1 MSSRKNNQNSD
12 TDQKIKTAYIASSV
26 LLVVLLVVGLV
37 SYFYGKKQGEEQGKN
52 IVPIISVKEVAARSS
67 QVKGAET
74 ISYNGRVTKVENG
87 KIYFSTQVKQVNGA
101 SAAKEIAAVVNS
113 NTQLFRLDLS
123 QAPTPGNT
131 SDYKQKI
138 PLSELKNG
146 DQIVVQSENDSA
158 DDGEIIASIINLLI
172 SSGT

>member
-1 MSSRKNNQNSD
+1 MSSRKNSQNSD
-12 TDQKIKTAYIASSV
+12 TDQKIKTAYIASSI

-37 SYFYGKKQGEEQGKN
+37 GYFYGKKHGQGLGKN

-67 QVKGAET
+67 QVKGANT
-74 ISYNGRVTKVENG
+74 VSYNGRVTRVEND
-87 KIYFSTQVKQVNGA
+87 KIYFSTQVKQADGA
-101 SAAKEIAAVVNS
+101 PQVKEIAAVVNA
-113 NTQLFRLDLS
+113 NTQLLRLDLS

-138 PLSELKNG
+138 SLSEFKNG
-146 DQIVVQSENDSA
+146 DQIVVQTESGSVTGTELL
-158 DDGEIIASIINLLI
+158 ASTINLLI